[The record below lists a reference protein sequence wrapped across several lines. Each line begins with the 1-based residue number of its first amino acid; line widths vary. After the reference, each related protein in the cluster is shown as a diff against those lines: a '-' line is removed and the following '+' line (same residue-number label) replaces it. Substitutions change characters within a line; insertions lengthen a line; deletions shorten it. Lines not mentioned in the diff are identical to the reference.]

1 MKYVLIIGDGIA
13 DQPLDVLGGK
23 TPLAA
28 LDCEG
33 INRLAGGRLGLCQT
47 VPAGV
52 APGSDTAILSI
63 FGYDP
68 RTCYTGRSA
77 LEAAGMGV
85 FLAPGETSFRVN
97 LCAIEGDSFET
108 AKILSH
114 NGGSI
119 EGEEAVTLMEDLV
132 RDPRF
137 AALAAPLGFSI
148 HITPTF
154 RHTGVIDAAHEP
166 AGEMK
171 FTEPHNILGSDIAA
185 YMPKET
191 LGDELTA
198 VVESIING
206 TNYQD
211 PEKSVMR
218 IGVDVLPAIPKDTTD
233 RNRTSPL
240 AFTGNKFEFRMV
252 GSSQSV
258 AGPNIALNTI
268 MAEELSRFADELEQA
283 EDFDSALQ
291 SLVCRTFTEHS
302 RIIFNGNGYSESWQK
317 EAERLGLS
325 NYRSTAE
332 AMPHY
337 ISEKNIE
344 LVTKHGIFTEAEFRA
359 RHEIHLEAYCKLM
372 RIEAQT
378 TVDMAMRQILPAVSK
393 YCGDLC
399 ARADLKQRLFVTR
412 VAELDLITR
421 LSEGIDQLYSA
432 CEDLKKALQDV
443 PTDSMQGTDYYHSI
457 ITPAMAKVRS
467 LADSLE
473 LLTDKTYWPY
483 PAYSDLLFY

>member
-13 DQPLDVLGGK
+13 DRPVESLGGK

-28 LDCEG
+28 LDLKQL
-33 INRLAGGRLGLCQT
+33 NRLAGGRLGMCQT

-137 AALAAPLGFSI
+137 AALAAPIGFSI
-148 HITPTF
+148 HVTPTF
-154 RHTGVIDAAHEP
+154 RHIGVIDAEHEP

-198 VVESIING
+198 LMRVSFEILRDHPVNTKRREEGKLAANCIWPWGPGKAMRLASFDSLYHKKGCAVSAVPLVWGIANLAGVDAPVVEG
-206 TNYQD
+206 AT
-211 PEKSVMR
+211 
-218 IGVDVLPAIPKDTTD
+218 
-233 RNRTSPL
+233 
-240 AFTGNKFEFRMV
+240 
-252 GSSQSV
+252 
-258 AGPNIALNTI
+258 
-268 MAEELSRFADELEQA
+268 
-283 EDFDSALQ
+283 
-291 SLVCRTFTEHS
+291 
-302 RIIFNGNGYSESWQK
+302 
-317 EAERLGLS
+317 
-325 NYRSTAE
+325 
-332 AMPHY
+332 
-337 ISEKNIE
+337 
-344 LVTKHGIFTEAEFRA
+344 
-359 RHEIHLEAYCKLM
+359 
-372 RIEAQT
+372 
-378 TVDMAMRQILPAVSK
+378 
-393 YCGDLC
+393 
-399 ARADLKQRLFVTR
+399 
-412 VAELDLITR
+412 AELDTNYEGKVDAVIAALEGGADFCCVHVEAPDECSHAGDVEGKLEAIRRLNARVVSPLLERLPKVDEDFRVLILSDHPTLLATR
-421 LSEGIDQLYSA
+421 GHDGNAVPFALYDSKNPGTPRKFDEEHAKATGDFMQEGPML
-432 CEDLKKALQDV
+432 LRALF
-443 PTDSMQGTDYYHSI
+443 
-457 ITPAMAKVRS
+457 A
-467 LADSLE
+467 
-473 LLTDKTYWPY
+473 
-483 PAYSDLLFY
+483 